1 MHFLISISEVKQLD
15 AKILLYQINHK
26 RIEMITIGIEKGLLS
41 EETIKSSQELDYLLN
56 VYHKHSVTHSHQQ
69 T

>member
-1 MHFLISISEVKQLD
+1 MD